1 MNWLWEGCHEN
12 SPLDFAATVMRNGT
26 FLYTTGRCQYLTE
39 LTGEIV
45 GLQQERSE
53 MSRCSLFRRSPIFW
67 LAALAMLPFP
77 AGIVCGQQ
85 PSGVQIV
92 DRATGR
98 GIPLAELTTVDGVVY
113 LSDSGGRVALNEPEL
128 NGQTVFFSVRSPGY
142 AVAKD
147 GFGMDGVRLELQ
159 SGSRHRIEMTRT
171 QPAQRLYRVTGRDIW
186 LDTVR
191 LGETAAISAPLV
203 NAGVVGQ
210 DSVQTA
216 VYQGRMYW
224 FWGDTSRLSY
234 PLGLFRTAGAV
245 SELPGTAGVEPS
257 AGISLRY
264 FAGPDG
270 FARAMVDVPDP
281 TGVVWIQGV
290 SVVRDD
296 SGRERM
302 VCSFSRRRGLEEPLQ
317 QGHLLWNDERE
328 LFEVLQETDLQERWR
343 LLREHPVRQ
352 TMDGVE
358 YLCCG
363 APFPVTRVP
372 ARLESLS
379 DPRMWESWTCA
390 AEQAGVDG
398 QTVPQRGTDGRLQWG
413 WRRAAPTTQQDEQ
426 RWLRAGLMQAEE
438 TCFLPLDA
446 EQPERRVLLHAGS
459 VYFNEWR
466 KRWVMIA
473 NEQAWDAKSPSFLG
487 EVYYSEAE
495 TARGP
500 FRRALKVATHP
511 GQSFYNPCQHPEFD
525 AAGGQ
530 RILFEGT
537 YTNTFTKSA
546 AVPRYNYNQLM
557 YMLDL
562 GDERVIRVF
571 GGVAGR

>member
-1 MNWLWEGCHEN
+1 
-12 SPLDFAATVMRNGT
+12 
-26 FLYTTGRCQYLTE
+26 
-39 LTGEIV
+39 
-45 GLQQERSE
+45 
-53 MSRCSLFRRSPIFW
+53 MSWCSLFRR
-67 LAALAMLPFP
+67 LAVFCLTGLVILQFP
-77 AGIVCGQQ
+77 GGTVRGQQ

-98 GIPLAELTTVDGVVY
+98 GIPLVELTTVDGVVY
-113 LSDSGGRVALNEPEL
+113 LSDSGGRVALTEPEL

-147 GFGMDGVRLELQ
+147 GFGMDGVRLQLQ

-191 LGETAAISAPLV
+191 LGETPGISAPLL

-216 VYQGRMYW
+216 VYQGRLFW

-245 SELPGTAGVEPS
+245 SELPGAAGPEPA
-257 AGISLRY
+257 AGIGLKY
-264 FAGPDG
+264 YAGPDG

-281 TGVVWIQGV
+281 AGVVWIQGV

-296 SGRERM
+296 AGRERM
-302 VCSFSRRRGLEEPLQ
+302 VCSFSRRRGLAEPLQ
-317 QGHLLWNDERE
+317 QGHLLWNDQRE
-328 LFEVLQETDLQERWR
+328 LFEVLQEIDLQERWR
-343 LLREHPVRQ
+343 LLRDHPVKQ

-358 YLCCG
+358 YLCFG

-379 DPRMWESWTCA
+379 DPRLWESWTCA
-390 AEQAGVDG
+390 AEQTGADG
-398 QTVPQRGTDGRLQWG
+398 QSVPLRGSDGRLLWG

-459 VYFNEWR
+459 VYFNQWR
-466 KRWVMIA
+466 RRWVMIA
-473 NEQAWDAKSPSFLG
+473 NEQAWAAESPSFLG
-487 EVYYSEAE
+487 EVYYSESESAQ
-495 TARGP
+495 GP

-525 AAGGQ
+525 AGGGQ

-537 YTNTFTKSA
+537 YTNTFTKSS
-546 AVPRYNYNQLM
+546 AVPRYNYNQLL

-562 GDERVIRVF
+562 EDERVIRVF
-571 GGVAGR
+571 GASAGR